1 MNTDQKSP
9 KTIADYISGFPP
21 DVQQILQQIRQT
33 IREIAPD
40 AKEAIK
46 YQIPTFVLNGNMISF
61 AAYKKHVSI
70 YPIPGG
76 TETFQQELA
85 PYKQAKST
93 AAFPLDKPIPYD
105 LISQLVKFRVKEHL
119 ENAAKEKK

>member
-1 MNTDQKSP
+1 MPPNQNSP
-9 KTIADYISGFPP
+9 QTIDEYIAGFPP
-21 DVQQILQQIRQT
+21 EIQEILQQIRQT
-33 IREIAPD
+33 IKEIAPD

-46 YQIPTFVLNGNMISF
+46 YQIPTFVLKGNMISF
-61 AAYKKHVSI
+61 AAYKKHVSL

-105 LISQLVKFRVKEHL
+105 LISQLVKFRVK
-119 ENAAKEKK
+119 